1 MRRVLL
7 DQGLPATAAGA
18 LRQDGWD
25 AVHTS
30 EIGMQVAEDSD
41 ILRHA
46 LTEARTVITLDRDFP
61 QLLALTAA
69 ERPSVILIRQQRL
82 RSEDL
87 TSLLER
93 LWLEYSAAIQQACV
107 LMTGPNGT
115 RVRLLP
121 LRPVPSP
128 FQ

>member
-1 MRRVLL
+1 
-7 DQGLPATAAGA
+7 
-18 LRQDGWD
+18 
-25 AVHTS
+25 
-30 EIGMQVAEDSD
+30 MQFAEDSE
-41 ILRHA
+41 ILRNA

-87 TSLLER
+87 TNLLER
-93 LWLEYSAAIQQACV
+93 LWLEYAAAIQQGCV

-128 FQ
+128 YQ